1 MKWNTETDKFSI
13 PLTVNIS
20 RRRRG
25 ITTGPD
31 LTLESLKNLEEAIL
45 AKRITLSLTMSLYD
59 PMGFICPLT
68 IRLKWLLQ
76 QIGKEK
82 LKPGWDE
89 PLTKDEK
96 EPWLEIIRLMV
107 EQGSVTFNRSCKPE
121 DVV

>member
-45 AKRITLSLTMSLYD
+45 TRRITLSLTMSLYD

-76 QIGKEK
+76 QMGKEK

-89 PLTKDEK
+89 TLRKS
-96 EPWLEIIRLMV
+96 L
-107 EQGSVTFNRSCKPE
+107 G
-121 DVV
+121 